1 MTPPTTVP
9 DPVRELA
16 SGLWFPEG
24 PVALADGTMLVV
36 EIGAGTVTAI
46 ATDGSTRPLASV
58 GGGPNGAAI
67 GPDRALYVAN
77 NGGFLWTERAGRR
90 IPIDPATH
98 TNEPPGFTGGWI
110 ERIDLATGEVTVLY
124 KECDARPLRGPND
137 LVFDADGGMWFTDHG
152 KGRHDSV
159 DRGGLFYAAADG
171 SRIAQ
176 LAYPLLGP
184 NGVGLSPEGDRV
196 DVAETHTGRIWEWEL
211 AAPGVVTPVPASLG
225 IRHGG
230 RCLAATPYSFDSLA
244 VEASGRIVVGALGDG
259 LCVVSLEGEV
269 EDLFA
274 FAGDVTTNLCFR
286 GPSLEKA
293 VVTLSGSGRV
303 VEIDWPR
310 PGLNLAFNA

>member
-196 DVAETHTGRIWEWEL
+196 YVAETHTGRNLGMGVGRTRSCDAGARQSGHPPRWSV
-211 AAPGVVTPVPASLG
+211 PGCDPVF
-225 IRHGG
+225 IR
-230 RCLAATPYSFDSLA
+230 L
-244 VEASGRIVVGALGDG
+244 SGRGGKRQD
-259 LCVVSLEGEV
+259 
-269 EDLFA
+269 
-274 FAGDVTTNLCFR
+274 R
-286 GPSLEKA
+286 G
-293 VVTLSGSGRV
+293 
-303 VEIDWPR
+303 WR
-310 PGLNLAFNA
+310 PGRRSLCGQP